1 MKKTLFFAA
10 TALAM
15 LASCSQSDDLSA
27 PVVAE
32 NTQPQAIEFGTY
44 VGKTPVT
51 RAGRAGSIT
60 TDNLKTGTHKDDG
73 FGVFA
78 YYTGTD
84 KYNSNTVYTTAKT
97 DGTSGQST
105 KKANFMYNE
114 QVKWNESATE
124 SASKWEYSPIKYWPN
139 DIAQDNNVDDQDAKG
154 SETGGKLSF
163 FAYAPYVDA
172 EISETTKGIVAING
186 ETTLDGGNVKS
197 QDPILTY
204 IVAPAGNEVV
214 DLLWGTKGSTSQD
227 VLNNAQNGA
236 TYNGSGTN
244 FEKSILKNYSVN
256 ADLIKQKT
264 EGTVDFAFKHALS
277 KVGGSEL
284 YSPLSG
290 DVKHGLMIQLETDA
304 LDGAGETGGPFNN
317 TETKVTVKEIKIE
330 ARAKYDEDA
339 SSSLDADEYMKS
351 MRGDFNLAT
360 GQWGIYTTTN
370 FTTKGSG
377 EAVTTH
383 IINTDGSGTN
393 VAGALNT
400 TIAEPASL
408 AKTATA
414 WDGLVAGVLTT
425 PKNVYESEASPL
437 VFIPGTTPELTIT
450 VDYIVRT
457 KDSNLADAYSE
468 VEQKIKK
475 VVTFANPVELNKQ
488 YNILIHLGLTRVKF
502 TATVSDWVVNGDNNG
517 NGTIDGGESVI
528 KEDVNL
534 PLNVE

>member
-1 MKKTLFFAA
+1 MKKTLLFAA

-15 LASCSQSDDLSA
+15 LASCSQSDDLNNA

-32 NTQPQAIEFGTY
+32 TNQAVEFSTY

-84 KYNSNTVYTTAKT
+84 KYNSNTVYTTEKT
-97 DGTSGQST
+97 DGTSGQSS
-105 KKANFMYNE
+105 KKANFMYNQ
-114 QVKWNESATE
+114 QVKWNGSATE

-139 DIAQDNNVDDQDAKG
+139 DIAEDNNVDDQDAKG

-172 EISETTKGIVAING
+172 AISETTKGIVAING
-186 ETTLDGGNVKS
+186 ETTLAGGNVKS
-197 QDPILTY
+197 QDPILSY

-214 DLLWGTKGSTSQD
+214 DLLWGTKGSTSTD

-244 FEKSILKNYSVN
+244 FEKSILPNYSVN

-284 YSPLSG
+284 YSTLSG
-290 DVKHGLMIQLETDA
+290 GENHGLMIKLETDE
-304 LDGAGETGGPFNN
+304 LAGGGKTGGPFDN

-339 SSSLDADEYMKS
+339 SSSLDDDEYMKS
-351 MRGDFNLAT
+351 LRGDFNLAT

-370 FTTKGSG
+370 FTTKGNG

-383 IINTDGSGTN
+383 IINTGGTGTN

-400 TIAEPASL
+400 TIAEPTETL
-408 AKTATA
+408 EKNATA
-414 WDGLVAGVLTT
+414 WNGLVEGVLTT
-425 PKNVYESEASPL
+425 PKNVYASEASPL

-450 VDYIVRT
+450 VDYLVRT
-457 KDSNLADAYSE
+457 KDTNLADEYSE

-475 VVTFANPVELNKQ
+475 VVTFASPVALNKQ

-502 TATVSDWVVNGDNNG
+502 TATVSDWVVDGDTNG
-517 NGTIDGGESVI
+517 NGTIDGGEAVN
-528 KEDVNL
+528 KQDVNL
-534 PLNVE
+534 PLNVQ